1 MKNIAVLILFTVFW
15 VSSSGQS
22 FKALVKA
29 GDEAYAE
36 KDFHAAMFH
45 YEDALKQKPD
55 DAGLNFRFA
64 EAARQFHAFELAE
77 KHYRSAL
84 RSDQKDNFRSA
95 RYWLAVTYKQMGAYP
110 KAVEQFN
117 EYIDNGREPE
127 LIASARMLIADCR
140 WAMETAARP
149 DSLVKIEKLSNRIN
163 TPYSEFGALQ
173 RGDTLFYSS
182 YRFEKKEDEHKP
194 VRLIAKVMLSVK
206 GGRGRIVPRSFNSD
220 QLHTAHNAF
229 SLDGRRI
236 YFTICDYAKGAGIRC
251 HIYYREKNRRNHW
264 DEHPVKL
271 PVAINQEGFTATHP
285 SIGYDSTLQAEVLFF
300 SSDRPG
306 GAGGLDIWQAVVG
319 DEGKKYSEPINLN
332 EINTPK
338 DDLTP
343 FFHTPSQTL
352 FFSSD
357 GYRSMGGYDIYRTH
371 RGETWGVPEHMGVP
385 VNSSYNDVYFTLGED
400 GKSGHLS
407 SNRPGSFYLDQNNKA
422 CCNDIY
428 QVRWFEPAI
437 VREDSTALAA
447 SNTAP
452 VEDEKSKGNDRPEM
466 PDRLEDFL
474 PLALYFDNDE
484 PDRRT
489 RRTTTRRDYEDTF
502 EKYYRRKQ
510 EYLAEYARPLSE
522 EDRAEALQ
530 KMEEFFEDE
539 VKKGYD
545 FLFRFSEILLK
556 RLNNGDQVEIFIKG
570 FTSPRAESD
579 YNLALGKRRISSLLN
594 HFQTWQDGAFRPYL
608 ENRRLIITERSFG
621 EETASAEISDDL
633 FDLRSS
639 VYSVGAARER
649 RVEIV
654 EIKERE

>member
-15 VSSSGQS
+15 ASSSGQS
-22 FKALVKA
+22 FKAFVKA

-45 YEDALKQKPD
+45 YENALKQKPG
-55 DAGLNFRFA
+55 DAGVNFMYA
-64 EAARQFHAFELAE
+64 EAARQFHAYDQAE
-77 KHYRSAL
+77 KHYRAVL
-84 RSDQKDNFRSA
+84 RSEQKDNYRFA
-95 RYWLAVTYKQMGAYP
+95 RYWLGMTYKQMGEYE
-110 KAVEQFN
+110 KAIEQFN
-117 EYIDNGREPE
+117 EYIAGGRESE
-127 LIASARMLIADCR
+127 LIASAHSQIGECQ
-140 WAMETAARP
+140 WAMELAARP
-149 DSLVKIEKLSNRIN
+149 DPLVKIEKPSNRVN
-163 TPYSEFGALQ
+163 TAYSEFGALQ

-194 VRLIAKVMLSVK
+194 SRLISKVLFSVK
-206 GGRGRIVPRSFNSD
+206 GARGRVMPRSFNSD
-220 QLHTAHNAF
+220 QMHTAHTAF

-264 DEHPVKL
+264 EERPVKL
-271 PVAINQEGFTATHP
+271 PASINMEGFTATHP
-285 SIGYDSTLQAEVLFF
+285 NIGYDSTLQAEVLFF
-300 SSDRPG
+300 TSDRPG
-306 GAGGLDIWQAVVG
+306 GAGGLDIWQSIIE
-319 DEGKKYSEPINLN
+319 EGGKIFSDPSNLA
-332 EINTPK
+332 EINTSK

-357 GYRSMGGYDIYRTH
+357 GFQGMGGYDIYRVR
-371 RGETWGVPEHMGVP
+371 RGDPGGIPEHLGAP
-385 VNSSYNDVYFTLGED
+385 VNTSYNDVYFTLGED
-400 GKSGHLS
+400 GKSGFLS
-407 SNRPGSFYLDQNNKA
+407 SNRPGSSYLDQNYKA

-428 QVRWFEPAI
+428 RVEWLELAVEEP
-437 VREDSTALAA
+437 VA
-447 SNTAP
+447 SSEGNDP
-452 VEDEKSKGNDRPEM
+452 PEGEEKSGEISGAEM

-489 RRTTTRRDYEDTF
+489 RRTTTRKNYGDTF
-502 EKYYRRKQ
+502 DKYYNRKQ
-510 EYLAEYARPLSE
+510 EYLLEYASPLGE
-522 EDRAEALQ
+522 EDRAEAEQ
-530 KMEEFFEDE
+530 RMEDFFENE
-539 VKKGYD
+539 VTKGFD
-545 FLFRFSEILLK
+545 FLFRFSEILLQ
-556 RLNNGDQVEIFIKG
+556 RLNSGDQVEIFIKG

-579 YNLALGKRRISSLLN
+579 YNLALGKRRISSLRN